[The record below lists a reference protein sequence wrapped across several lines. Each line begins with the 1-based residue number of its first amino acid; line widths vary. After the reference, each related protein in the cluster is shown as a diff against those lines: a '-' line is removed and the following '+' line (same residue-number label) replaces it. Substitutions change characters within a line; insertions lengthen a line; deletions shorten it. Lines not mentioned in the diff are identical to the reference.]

1 MRKYCNLLD
10 QPSDSLLVEFSNFG
24 CLLREERVLVAKDFI
39 DSCHNHLL
47 AAIILR
53 IFCLTAIF

>member
-24 CLLREERVLVAKDFI
+24 CLLRAERVLVAKD
-39 DSCHNHLL
+39 LL
-47 AAIILR
+47 
-53 IFCLTAIF
+53 